1 VPSDGLLASEPISLI
16 AAATAEGSAA
26 AVPGLVWAFRIDGE
40 GRPHGLSVDRP
51 LPRVGD
57 DLIWLHFNLADA
69 RAVQWLSGADL
80 PILQQ
85 ARTLFLSKSS
95 YQQLHVSEDCVY
107 GVIAD
112 LRLDFDGE
120 TDEAGYLRFIMLER
134 MLISG
139 RYSSLCG
146 VDATRRSLETGRRID
161 SIAALF
167 ESIIEHA
174 ANTMER
180 LVDRLAHELDEI
192 EEEVL
197 SDAEADLR
205 KGLGQ
210 LRRTS
215 VRLHR
220 QLSGLQQVFH
230 RLEHKEVGG
239 VRPGLQIAAAK
250 LTQRLDGLDR
260 IIIEMR
266 ERARLLQE
274 ELQLKVEEQGNNNL
288 RLLSVLTALL
298 MPPTLVTGALGMNLK
313 ALPFADSESGFWWA
327 AVVIAGASLA
337 AYLVLRRFGV
347 IR

>member
-1 VPSDGLLASEPISLI
+1 MSSINSLACAPPFAAV
-16 AAATAEGSAA
+16 AAASNSAA
-26 AVPGLVWAFRIDGE
+26 PVPGLVWAFRIDSE
-40 GRPHGLSVDRP
+40 GRPHVLSVDLP
-51 LPRVGD
+51 LPDVGD
-57 DLIWLHFNLADA
+57 DLLWLHFNLADA
-69 RAVQWLSGADL
+69 RALQWLGSVDL
-80 PILQQ
+80 PISHP
-85 ARTLFLSKSS
+85 ARALLLSRES
-95 YQQLHVSEDCVY
+95 YQQLHVGHDCVY

-112 LRLDFDGE
+112 LRRDFDGE

-134 MLISG
+134 VLISG
-139 RYSSLCG
+139 RYSSLCA

-174 ANTMER
+174 ASTMER
-180 LVDRLAHELDEI
+180 VVDRLAHELDEI

-197 SDAEADLR
+197 SDDEADLR

-210 LRRTS
+210 LRRTC

-230 RLEHKEVGG
+230 RLEQKNVSG
-239 VRPGLQIAAAK
+239 VKPGLQIAAAK
-250 LTQRLDGLDR
+250 LAQRLDGLDR
-260 IIIEMR
+260 TIVEMR

-298 MPPTLVTGALGMNLK
+298 MPPTLVTGVFGMNTK
-313 ALPFADSESGFWWA
+313 ALPFADSEVGFWWA
-327 AVVIAGASLA
+327 AVLIAGASLA
-337 AYLVLRRFGV
+337 SYVVLRRIGV

>member
-1 VPSDGLLASEPISLI
+1 MPSDYSLACEPPSAVVT
-16 AAATAEGSAA
+16 AASSPAA
-26 AVPGLVWAFRIDGE
+26 PVPGLVWAFRIDAE
-40 GRPHGLSVDRP
+40 GRPHGLSVDCP
-51 LPRVGD
+51 LPSFGD

-69 RAVQWLSGADL
+69 RALQWLSAADL
-80 PILQQ
+80 PLLQP
-85 ARTLFLSKSS
+85 ARTLLLSRDS
-95 YQQLHVSEDCVY
+95 YQQLHVSDACVY

-112 LRLDFDGE
+112 LRRDFDGE

-134 MLISG
+134 VLISG
-139 RYSSLCG
+139 RYSSLCA

-174 ANTMER
+174 ASTMER
-180 LVDRLAHELDEI
+180 VVERLAHDLDEI

-197 SDAEADLR
+197 SDDEADLR

-210 LRRTS
+210 LRRTC

-220 QLSGLQQVFH
+220 QLSGLQLVFH
-230 RLEHKEVGG
+230 RLEQKNVSG
-239 VRPGLQIAAAK
+239 VKPGLQIAAAK
-250 LTQRLDGLDR
+250 LAQRLDGLDR
-260 IIIEMR
+260 TIVEMR

-298 MPPTLVTGALGMNLK
+298 MPPTLVTGVFGMNVK
-313 ALPFADSESGFWWA
+313 ALPFADNEGGFWWA
-327 AVVIAGASLA
+327 AVLIAGASLA
-337 AYLVLRRFGV
+337 SYLVLRRIGV

>member
-1 VPSDGLLASEPISLI
+1 MPSDNPLACEPRF
-16 AAATAEGSAA
+16 AAAPPASSVATP
-26 AVPGLVWAFRIDGE
+26 VPGLVWAFRIDRE
-40 GRPHGLSVDRP
+40 GHPHELSVEQP
-51 LPRVGD
+51 LPSVGD
-57 DLIWLHFNLADA
+57 DLMWLHFNLADA
-69 RAVQWLSGADL
+69 RALQWLSLTDL
-80 PILQQ
+80 PISPP
-85 ARTLFLSKSS
+85 ARTLLLSRVS
-95 YQQLHVSEDCVY
+95 YQQLHVSDDCVH

-112 LRLDFDGE
+112 LRRDFDGE
-120 TDEAGYLRFIMLER
+120 SDEAGYLRFVMLER

-139 RYSSLCG
+139 RYSALCA
-146 VDATRRSLETGRRID
+146 VDATRRSLQAGRRVD

-174 ANTMER
+174 ASTMER
-180 LVDRLAHELDEI
+180 VVDRLGHDLDEI

-197 SDAEADLR
+197 SDEEADLR

-210 LRRTS
+210 LRRTC

-230 RLEHKEVGG
+230 RLEQKNVTG
-239 VRPGLQIAAAK
+239 VKPGLQIAAAK
-250 LTQRLDGLDR
+250 LAQRLDGLDR
-260 IIIEMR
+260 VIIEMR

-298 MPPTLVTGALGMNLK
+298 MPPTLITGVFGMNTK
-313 ALPFADSESGFWWA
+313 ALPFADSEVGFWWA
-327 AVVIAGASLA
+327 AVLIAGASLA
-337 AYLVLRRFGV
+337 SYLVLRRIGV

>member
-1 VPSDGLLASEPISLI
+1 MPSDYSLACEPPS
-16 AAATAEGSAA
+16 AGATAASSFAVP
-26 AVPGLVWAFRIDGE
+26 VPGLVWAFRIDAE
-40 GRPHGLSVDRP
+40 GRPHGLSVDHP
-51 LPRVGD
+51 LPSFGD

-69 RAVQWLSGADL
+69 RALQWLSAADL
-80 PILQQ
+80 PILQP
-85 ARTLFLSKSS
+85 ARTLLLSRDS
-95 YQQLHVSEDCVY
+95 YQQLHVSDDCVY

-112 LRLDFDGE
+112 LRRDFDGE

-134 MLISG
+134 VLISG
-139 RYSSLCG
+139 RYSSLCA

-174 ANTMER
+174 ASTMER
-180 LVDRLAHELDEI
+180 VVDRLAHDLDEI

-197 SDAEADLR
+197 SDDEADLR

-210 LRRTS
+210 LRRTC

-220 QLSGLQQVFH
+220 QLSGLQLVFH
-230 RLEHKEVGG
+230 RLEQKNVSG
-239 VRPGLQIAAAK
+239 VKPGLQIAAAK
-250 LTQRLDGLDR
+250 LAQRLDGLDR
-260 IIIEMR
+260 TIVEMR

-298 MPPTLVTGALGMNLK
+298 MPPTLVTGVFGMNTK
-313 ALPFADSESGFWWA
+313 ALPFADSEVGFWWA
-327 AVVIAGASLA
+327 AVLIAGASLA
-337 AYLVLRRFGV
+337 AYMVLRRIGV